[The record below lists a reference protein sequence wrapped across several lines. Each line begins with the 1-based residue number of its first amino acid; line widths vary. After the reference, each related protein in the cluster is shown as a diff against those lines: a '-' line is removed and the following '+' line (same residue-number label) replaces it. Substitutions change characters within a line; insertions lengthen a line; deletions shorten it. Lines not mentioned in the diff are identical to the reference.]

1 MNGRARVSVPL
12 GDPGDPVILRSCH
25 SERSEESVPLP
36 IRASTDS
43 ALRSKSPKGRQ
54 PGGARCGDAARLR
67 GLHGAGARPRWATY
81 WRSIAPTPAPRLHAY
96 TYYRLPTTDCRLP
109 TRRLDMRSGH
119 PYTHPGI
126 VYLGRDPGPK

>member
-54 PGGARCGDAARLR
+54 LGGSRCGGAARLR
-67 GLHGAGARPRWATY
+67 GLHGAGITTCARA
-81 WRSIAPTPAPRLHAY
+81 
-96 TYYRLPTTDCRLP
+96 
-109 TRRLDMRSGH
+109 
-119 PYTHPGI
+119 
-126 VYLGRDPGPK
+126 RDPAEMLIGRINLTLILEQWDELVRLAA